1 MIPIK
6 HTKLLQARNLTGLA
20 ELCKEAGAIASTV
33 IYSSEKLVVFY
44 KDPQT
49 IGIRDNDSFDELH
62 IRHQKNACI
71 LIAVFLENNFK

>member
-1 MIPIK
+1 MIPIH
-6 HTKLLQARNLTGLA
+6 HTNLLQARNLTGLA

-33 IYSSEKLVVFY
+33 IYSSHKLVVFY

-49 IGIRDNDSFDELH
+49 IGIREYDSFDELH

-71 LIAVFLENNFK
+71 LIAVFTEDNS

>member
-1 MIPIK
+1 MIPIN
-6 HTKLLQARNLTGLA
+6 HTNILRAQNLTDLA

-33 IYSSEKLVVFY
+33 IYSSDKLVVFY

-49 IGIRDNDSFDELH
+49 IDIREYDAFDELH

-71 LIAVFLENNFK
+71 LIAVFTEDNS